1 MRQHR
6 DHTVRKI
13 HACSSL
19 KRLPV
24 KGAVLLHIIC
34 HIGDMNAKDV
44 ILPIHPQGYRIVQI
58 FCILAVYC
66 HHQPFPQVSASRTV
80 GFAYRLSDTYC
91 LIQHF
96 LRKFCR
102 DSGIHHNR
110 HDIRSRIIYVPDDLH
125 DLSLRLHMFAAVGCK
140 AHHDLMTGHGA
151 HLFPLR
157 DINVFQVSLV
167 IRTHESEASAL
178 FVETDYVYHAMG
190 ENSDNLSFLPPSGR
204 S

>member
-13 HACSSL
+13 HARSSL

-34 HIGDMNAKDV
+34 HIGDMHTENV
-44 ILPIHPQGYRIVQI
+44 ILPIHPQRYRIIQI
-58 FCILAVYC
+58 FGILAVYC
-66 HHQPFPQVSASRTV
+66 HHQPVPQVSASNTV
-80 GFAYRLSDTYC
+80 SITYRLSDTHC

-102 DSGIHHNR
+102 NPGIHHNR
-110 HDIRSRIIYVPDDLH
+110 QDIRSRIIYVPDDLH